1 MTNRKM
7 FFTMLWGAVFRR
19 RSRAMM
25 AVIASLV
32 GAATLFCLASVC
44 VAVPQQMNEE
54 MRAYG
59 ANLIVTPAS
68 ATGKSQ
74 GIDTATVRNVTALI
88 GAGHSVKS
96 AAYRYESVRI
106 NSAPYTIAGVDVKA
120 VRALNR
126 HWNVTGDW
134 PGSGNVMV
142 GRDVADALGV
152 KVGSRVTIGYRAAD
166 ASASASSSASAKSDS
181 DESTETAESSVQ
193 GTQSTQTTQGEQTTQ
208 ATENGRVSSDIM
220 DNNGTEFRIAGIVD
234 TGGNEDSIIYATT
247 ADMAKLA
254 GSKRGADVV
263 EYSVNA
269 MGDELNDIVNNINRS
284 ADKNPNSAVKA
295 QTVTRITSS
304 DTRIIAML
312 QTLFWIVSLVVLVLT
327 LVGVGTT
334 ISSIVSQR
342 RNEIGLRK
350 ALGADSR
357 AIGVEFYVES
367 GIYGLI
373 GGLLGTAIGYVLA
386 RVLCA
391 TVFGRALGLD
401 WLLCV
406 GSLLLSRGDRRH
418 RLHSAGPPRHPYRP
432 RHRFEGGIIM
442 DNEHML
448 LELDHISKIYGD
460 LHAVDDLSLTVPQGQ
475 WLAIVGS
482 SGSGKTT
489 LMNMIGCMDTPS
501 KGSVMLEGRRLEDL
515 NARQL
520 ADVRKNMIG
529 LVFQKF
535 YLVPHLT
542 AVENV
547 MVAQYYH
554 SVVDEK
560 QAMEALER
568 VGLKERAHH
577 LPGQLSG
584 GEQQR
589 VCIARALINCPKLIL
604 ADEPTGN
611 LDERNEKIV
620 LDLFRQLH
628 EQGTTIIVVTHDAL
642 VASCAQREIMLN
654 HGVLV
659 GEQWNDE
666 DAKRA
671 YEAAGGKPAFTG
683 SAAEGAQNGGV
694 AISFADP
701 TKAAKTGDTDA
712 DGTEGERA

>member
-106 NSAPYTIAGVDVKA
+106 NSASYTIAGVDVKA

-181 DESTETAESSVQ
+181 DESTETAESSAQ

-247 ADMAKLA
+247 ADVSKLA
-254 GSKRGADVV
+254 GHERGADVV

-269 MGDELNDIVNNINRS
+269 MGDELNAIVNRIN
-284 ADKNPNSAVKA
+284 KNTNTAVKA
-295 QTVTRITSS
+295 QTVTKITSS

-386 RVLCA
+386 RVLCS
-391 TVFGRALGLD
+391 TVFGRALGLN

-406 GSLLLSRGDRRH
+406 GSLLLSVAIAVIASIPPVRRAT
-418 RLHSAGPPRHPYRP
+418 RIDP
-432 RHRFEGGIIM
+432 
-442 DNEHML
+442 
-448 LELDHISKIYGD
+448 
-460 LHAVDDLSLTVPQGQ
+460 
-475 WLAIVGS
+475 AIV
-482 SGSGKTT
+482 
-489 LMNMIGCMDTPS
+489 L
-501 KGSVMLEGRRLEDL
+501 
-515 NARQL
+515 
-520 ADVRKNMIG
+520 
-529 LVFQKF
+529 
-535 YLVPHLT
+535 
-542 AVENV
+542 
-547 MVAQYYH
+547 
-554 SVVDEK
+554 
-560 QAMEALER
+560 
-568 VGLKERAHH
+568 
-577 LPGQLSG
+577 
-584 GEQQR
+584 
-589 VCIARALINCPKLIL
+589 
-604 ADEPTGN
+604 
-611 LDERNEKIV
+611 
-620 LDLFRQLH
+620 
-628 EQGTTIIVVTHDAL
+628 
-642 VASCAQREIMLN
+642 RE
-654 HGVLV
+654 
-659 GEQWNDE
+659 E
-666 DAKRA
+666 
-671 YEAAGGKPAFTG
+671 
-683 SAAEGAQNGGV
+683 
-694 AISFADP
+694 
-701 TKAAKTGDTDA
+701 
-712 DGTEGERA
+712 

>member
-59 ANLIVTPAS
+59 ANLIVAPAS

-134 PGSGNVMV
+134 PSSGNVMV

-181 DESTETAESSVQ
+181 DESTETAESSAQ

-247 ADMAKLA
+247 ADVSKLA
-254 GSKRGADVV
+254 GHERGADVV

-269 MGDELNDIVNNINRS
+269 MGDELNAIVNRIN
-284 ADKNPNSAVKA
+284 KNTNTAVKA
-295 QTVTRITSS
+295 QTVTKITSS

-386 RVLCA
+386 RVLCS
-391 TVFGRALGLD
+391 TVFGRALGLN

-406 GSLLLSRGDRRH
+406 GSLLLSVAIAVIASIPPVRRAT
-418 RLHSAGPPRHPYRP
+418 RIDP
-432 RHRFEGGIIM
+432 
-442 DNEHML
+442 
-448 LELDHISKIYGD
+448 
-460 LHAVDDLSLTVPQGQ
+460 
-475 WLAIVGS
+475 AIV
-482 SGSGKTT
+482 
-489 LMNMIGCMDTPS
+489 L
-501 KGSVMLEGRRLEDL
+501 
-515 NARQL
+515 
-520 ADVRKNMIG
+520 
-529 LVFQKF
+529 
-535 YLVPHLT
+535 
-542 AVENV
+542 
-547 MVAQYYH
+547 
-554 SVVDEK
+554 
-560 QAMEALER
+560 
-568 VGLKERAHH
+568 
-577 LPGQLSG
+577 
-584 GEQQR
+584 
-589 VCIARALINCPKLIL
+589 
-604 ADEPTGN
+604 
-611 LDERNEKIV
+611 
-620 LDLFRQLH
+620 
-628 EQGTTIIVVTHDAL
+628 
-642 VASCAQREIMLN
+642 RE
-654 HGVLV
+654 
-659 GEQWNDE
+659 E
-666 DAKRA
+666 
-671 YEAAGGKPAFTG
+671 
-683 SAAEGAQNGGV
+683 
-694 AISFADP
+694 
-701 TKAAKTGDTDA
+701 
-712 DGTEGERA
+712 

>member
-134 PGSGNVMV
+134 LGSGNVMV

-152 KVGSRVTIGYRAAD
+152 KVGSRVTIGYRAAG

-181 DESTETAESSVQ
+181 DESTETAESSAQ

-247 ADMAKLA
+247 ADVSKLA
-254 GSKRGADVV
+254 GHERGADVV

-269 MGDELNDIVNNINRS
+269 IVNRIN
-284 ADKNPNSAVKA
+284 KNTNTAVKA
-295 QTVTRITSS
+295 QTVTKITSS

-386 RVLCA
+386 RVLCS
-391 TVFGRALGLD
+391 TVFGRALGLN

-406 GSLLLSRGDRRH
+406 GSLLLSVAIAVIASIPPVRRAT
-418 RLHSAGPPRHPYRP
+418 RIDP
-432 RHRFEGGIIM
+432 
-442 DNEHML
+442 
-448 LELDHISKIYGD
+448 
-460 LHAVDDLSLTVPQGQ
+460 
-475 WLAIVGS
+475 AIV
-482 SGSGKTT
+482 
-489 LMNMIGCMDTPS
+489 L
-501 KGSVMLEGRRLEDL
+501 
-515 NARQL
+515 
-520 ADVRKNMIG
+520 
-529 LVFQKF
+529 
-535 YLVPHLT
+535 
-542 AVENV
+542 
-547 MVAQYYH
+547 
-554 SVVDEK
+554 
-560 QAMEALER
+560 
-568 VGLKERAHH
+568 
-577 LPGQLSG
+577 
-584 GEQQR
+584 
-589 VCIARALINCPKLIL
+589 
-604 ADEPTGN
+604 
-611 LDERNEKIV
+611 
-620 LDLFRQLH
+620 
-628 EQGTTIIVVTHDAL
+628 
-642 VASCAQREIMLN
+642 RE
-654 HGVLV
+654 
-659 GEQWNDE
+659 E
-666 DAKRA
+666 
-671 YEAAGGKPAFTG
+671 
-683 SAAEGAQNGGV
+683 
-694 AISFADP
+694 
-701 TKAAKTGDTDA
+701 
-712 DGTEGERA
+712 